1 MWIVLAI
8 ALLATAA
15 RGGLV
20 KFKTGVVLD
29 LQPDMARALP
39 LIEQAHV
46 DAGISRGAFITS
58 GTDGVH
64 RDDSKHYLG
73 LAVDLRTRDLTSGE
87 VTRLTTALRRRLNGN
102 GLLNR
107 PYQVIVEG
115 THIHV
120 EYDPN

>member
-1 MWIVLAI
+1 MWLVLMI

-29 LQPDMARALP
+29 LQPEMSRALP

-46 DAGISRGAFITS
+46 DAGITRGAFITS
-58 GTDGVH
+58 GVDGTH
-64 RDDSKHYLG
+64 REDSKHYLG
-73 LAVDLRTRDLTSGE
+73 LAVDLRTRDLASGE
-87 VTRLTTALRRRLNGN
+87 VTRLTSALRRRLNGSSVA
-102 GLLNR
+102 NR

-120 EYDPN
+120 EFDPN